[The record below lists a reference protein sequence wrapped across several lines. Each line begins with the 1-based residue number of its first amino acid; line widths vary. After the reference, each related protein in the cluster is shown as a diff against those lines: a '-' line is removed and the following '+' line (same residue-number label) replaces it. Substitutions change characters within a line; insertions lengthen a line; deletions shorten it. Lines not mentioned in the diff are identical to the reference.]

1 MGVIYLEQEEDSW
14 EKKFIH
20 GHYYLELYQK
30 SQNLTQG
37 SKSVENYLKKIEV
50 AMIWVNV
57 IKDREVIVVRL
68 LNGLNHKIVNVIEL
82 Q

>member
-1 MGVIYLEQEEDSW
+1 MR
-14 EKKFIH
+14 KKFIH

-37 SKSVENYLKKIEV
+37 SKSVENYHKEIEL

-57 IKDREVIVVRL
+57 MKDREVIMVRL
-68 LNGLNHKIVNVIEL
+68 LNGLNHKIANVMEL

>member
-1 MGVIYLEQEEDSW
+1 MR
-14 EKKFIH
+14 KKFIH

-37 SKSVENYLKKIEV
+37 SKSVENYHKEIEL

-57 IKDREVIVVRL
+57 MKDREVIMVRF
-68 LNGLNHKIVNVIEL
+68 LNGLKHKIANVMEL

>member
-1 MGVIYLEQEEDSW
+1 
-14 EKKFIH
+14 
-20 GHYYLELYQK
+20 LELYQK

-37 SKSVENYLKKIEV
+37 SKSVENYHKEIEL

-57 IKDREVIVVRL
+57 MKDREVIMVRL
-68 LNGLNHKIVNVIEL
+68 LNGLNHKIANVMEL